1 MKHILS
7 ALLLVVVL
15 AGSAFGLSDKE
26 YLRMKSSSKEFREA
40 DEFLTECYDECRDT
54 LPPAKFRQIQ
64 QEQREWVKSGR
75 DEQAGWFMEKGYS
88 RIEAYTKATE
98 MRADDLHQICVIY
111 RNANYRNEN

>member
-1 MKHILS
+1 MKRIFS
-7 ALLLVVVL
+7 ALLLMVVL

-88 RIEAYTKATE
+88 RIDAYTKATE

>member
-1 MKHILS
+1 MKRIFS
-7 ALLLVVVL
+7 ALLLIVVL

-26 YLRMKSSSKEFREA
+26 YLRMKDNSAEFREA

-54 LPPAKFRQIQ
+54 LPRAKFKQIQ

-88 RIEAYTKATE
+88 RIDAYTKATE

-111 RNANYRNEN
+111 RNAHYRNEN

>member
-1 MKHILS
+1 MKRIFS
-7 ALLLVVVL
+7 ALLLMVVL

-54 LPPAKFRQIQ
+54 LPRAKFKQIQ

-88 RIEAYTKATE
+88 RIDAYTKATE